1 MSLPTPCRSYQRQVD
16 KVSYLMNKSTE
27 TYATRT
33 VNALSEAAKTDGLKA
48 TEEDDILEAAL
59 MVTSYLRPIRVY

>member
-1 MSLPTPCRSYQRQVD
+1 
-16 KVSYLMNKSTE
+16 MNKSTE